1 MMKPPRMIV
10 EYRGPSDV
18 VGGPGLYWHST
29 YQPGDAT
36 PGWRVPAV
44 GEFVRKRD
52 ETYIVTRV
60 TWTETDYF
68 SAVARV
74 DLAFPPEVVEFSC

>member
-10 EYRGPSDV
+10 EYQVPANV
-18 VGGPGLYWHST
+18 PGGYGLYWHSN
-29 YQPGDAT
+29 YQPGDAP

-44 GEFVRKRD
+44 GEFIRKNT

-60 TWTETDYF
+60 IWTETDYF
-68 SAVARV
+68 SAVVRV
-74 DLAFPPEVVEFSC
+74 ELDLPPEGVVFS